1 MEKMPQILINNDAY
15 IDNYEAVYAKGLN
28 ERCHICEPDM
38 KNLFAHLNMN
48 KDKEIRV
55 LAVGSGSGSND
66 FPILNVLS
74 GLNQKISYT
83 VVDPLDRQI
92 ERFKSMVQR
101 QGDKWKGVTYDYH
114 VKTIQDYVNERKQ
127 RHIDQDEKFD
137 IIHALHCVYY
147 FPNDA
152 KIFRELYD
160 LLRNPGTFLIRQ
172 EMYSEQGG
180 WVKIWNYYNQ
190 FYKNSTHPYYDVDVV
205 LASTRQQLHG
215 IEINTSYRENSPINI
230 TECFIEESEIGNK
243 MLSCFFQCEDF
254 RKEIRQETAKS
265 LLKYLKEECSIIDG
279 DKVILP
285 GYEVDIIIKK

>member
-1 MEKMPQILINNDAY
+1 MEEMPDIIINNGAY
-15 IDNYEAVYAKGLN
+15 IDNHEALYASEFE
-28 ERCHICEPDM
+28 ERCHIYEPDM
-38 KNLFAHLNMN
+38 KKLFKNLNTS
-48 KDKEIRV
+48 KEKELRV
-55 LAVGSGSGSND
+55 LAVGTGCGSND
-66 FPILNVLS
+66 IPILNVLS

-127 RHIDQDEKFD
+127 RNIDQDEKFD

-147 FPNDA
+147 FPKDGE
-152 KIFRELYD
+152 IFRELYD
-160 LLRNPGTFLIRQ
+160 LLRNPGTLLLRQ
-172 EMYSEQGG
+172 ESHGERGG
-180 WVKIWNYYNQ
+180 WVKLWSYYNQ
-190 FYKNSTHPYYDVDVV
+190 FYKNSIYPYLDIDV
-205 LASTRQQLHG
+205 LLTSIRQQLHG

-230 TECFIEESEIGNK
+230 TECFIEDSEIGNK